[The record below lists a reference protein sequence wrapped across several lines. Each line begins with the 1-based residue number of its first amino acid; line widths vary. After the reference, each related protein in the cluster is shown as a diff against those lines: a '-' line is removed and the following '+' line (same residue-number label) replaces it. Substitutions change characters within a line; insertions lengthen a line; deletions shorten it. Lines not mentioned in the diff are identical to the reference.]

1 MGTSRA
7 SAEVVSVQRWGL
19 GVRRRPCDAGDAGPL
34 CPSKRAD
41 VARAASALPT
51 GPRGRGG
58 GLASQPSAPGCGA
71 AQPRVAPGRDAPG
84 AVEAAAPRP
93 CPPPAGW
100 PLPLWTADSRLSASS
115 LGSPGSGVFSSSARS
130 EAPPPGSRPCVALCF
145 RHGFPWALPPPL
157 TTPQSSSLPGP
168 DPLSCPLSAG
178 SPWTPRPSWC

>member
-1 MGTSRA
+1 MTPGMPA
-7 SAEVVSVQRWGL
+7 PC
-19 GVRRRPCDAGDAGPL
+19 VRLNERTWPVRPLLRPQ
-34 CPSKRAD
+34 
-41 VARAASALPT
+41 
-51 GPRGRGG
+51 GRGG
-58 GLASQPSAPGCGA
+58 VGVGWPLSRQHRGCWA
-71 AQPRVAPGRDAPG
+71 AQPRAVPGRDAPG

-130 EAPPPGSRPCVALCF
+130 EAPPPGSGPCVALCF
-145 RHGFPWALPPPL
+145 RRGFPRALTPPL

-178 SPWTPRPSWC
+178 SSWTPRPSWC